1 MSETEGPRLTSD
13 PGADRTMDD
22 VVIRPFLLTGGRTRP
37 ARDDLSVE
45 TLIQSDPFAS
55 TALLRFE
62 ARRIVEIC
70 ARPRSVAELSAALR
84 VPLGVVRVLVSDLVA
99 EGLVTLVAQQDLSVQ
114 LIERIRDRVRAL

>member
-1 MSETEGPRLTSD
+1 MSEPHDPRWTSD

-45 TLIQSDPFAS
+45 TLIQSDPSAATGS
-55 TALLRFE
+55 LRFE
-62 ARRIVEIC
+62 ARRIVELC
-70 ARPRSVAELSAALR
+70 LQPKSVAELSAGLR
-84 VPLGVVRVLVSDLVA
+84 VPLGVIRVLVADLVA
-99 EGLVTLVAQQDLSVQ
+99 EGRVTLVAPEDMSVQ